1 MTDADSVLKTVAL
14 RKNYRSGVL
23 EVMALCGVNLEVE
36 RGEFVSIMGPS
47 GCGKTT
53 LLQILGGLARP
64 TSGRIYIDGIDL
76 TVVNDT
82 ERTRIRREKIGFV
95 FQRFNLLSTLTVQGN
110 IEIARHIYGGPPL
123 DREEISDLLEIV
135 SLRHKLE
142 YKPLEL
148 SVGEQQRVAIARALV
163 NKPAIILAD
172 EPTGNLDSRNSEQ
185 VLRLLSD
192 LNREKNQTIV
202 MITHDSQGAQKGSRV
217 VEMLDGQ
224 ILRSEATALLKDGE
238 ESSSAVRSL

>member
-110 IEIARHIYGGPPL
+110 IGGPPL